1 MGRICALE
9 VTCLLEPHLP
19 DASELIDRLYSA
31 LFSEAPWQAFVTRS
45 CDLLPNGKSVL
56 FFHDRGSGAG
66 AMSLTAGLD
75 DAMVQKFDDY
85 YYSVNPWV
93 DHAMRRPL
101 GKVMQSDEILPRE
114 DMKRSAFFQ
123 DYLRPQDIETGLG
136 VTLHR
141 HQGLHVFFSLV
152 SADVTE
158 DRLEHASRVRDQC
171 AAQA

>member
-1 MGRICALE
+1 MPSGTA
-9 VTCLLEPHLP
+9 PP

-45 CDLLPNGKSVL
+45 CDLLLNGKSVL

-66 AMSLTAGLD
+66 AMSLTAGVD
-75 DAMVQKFDDY
+75 DAMVQKIDDY
-85 YYSVNPWV
+85 YYSVNPLGRSRHETAARQGHV
-93 DHAMRRPL
+93 VRRDFAPRGHEAQRL
-101 GKVMQSDEILPRE
+101 LSGLPA
-114 DMKRSAFFQ
+114 SAGHR
-123 DYLRPQDIETGLG
+123 DGTG
-136 VTLHR
+136 R
-141 HQGLHVFFSLV
+141 DAAPPPGLHVFFSLV

>member
-45 CDLLPNGKSVL
+45 CDLLLNGKSVL

-66 AMSLTAGLD
+66 AMSLTAGVD
-75 DAMVQKFDDY
+75 DAMVQKIDDY
-85 YYSVNPWV
+85 YYSVNLWV

-101 GKVMQSDEILPRE
+101 GKVM
-114 DMKRSAFFQ
+114 
-123 DYLRPQDIETGLG
+123 
-136 VTLHR
+136 
-141 HQGLHVFFSLV
+141 
-152 SADVTE
+152 
-158 DRLEHASRVRDQC
+158 
-171 AAQA
+171 